1 MLYKIKTDEVCGF
14 INLPLPLGLL
24 QLENNQV
31 EVDIDPTIADEL
43 AVMGKH
49 SGFSVECIDP
59 EEPEQ
64 KVPEEIEE
72 VEKEAE
78 KPEKV
83 EESEKE
89 ILKEPEKPK
98 KESKPKED
106 KPKKETHAKSQAKGR
121 KG

>member
-1 MLYKIKTDEVCGF
+1 MLYKIETVEVCGF

-24 QLENNQV
+24 PLENNQV
-31 EVDIDPTIADEL
+31 IVDIDPTIADEL
-43 AVMGKH
+43 AVMGEH

-64 KVPEEIEE
+64 KVPEEI
-72 VEKEAE
+72 KEE

-83 EESEKE
+83 EIEKE
-89 ILKEPEKPK
+89 EPEQKVPEEPEKPK
-98 KESKPKED
+98 KEKPKEVKD
-106 KPKKETHAKSQAKGR
+106 KPKNETHTKSQAKGR